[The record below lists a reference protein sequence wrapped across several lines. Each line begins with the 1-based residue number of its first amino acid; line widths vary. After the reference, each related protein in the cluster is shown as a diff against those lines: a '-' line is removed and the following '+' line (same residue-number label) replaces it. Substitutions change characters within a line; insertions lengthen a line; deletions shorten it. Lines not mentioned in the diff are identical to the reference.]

1 MTRPYSIFAIQP
13 KTASSGRANG
23 NRCCATRARRARFA
37 LLVMA
42 QLIGQQFE
50 SANAQT
56 SDDDSLRIYAVN
68 VVKTPPFK
76 AQFVG
81 DGIYLGQGMVITAG
95 HVVGHW
101 PLFTR
106 PRVLIAG
113 HDLPA
118 KVLKSGV
125 DNVDNQVDLALLS
138 IDETP
143 LPISLRL
150 RRNPLCQAPPV
161 VGMQVI
167 DVVPE
172 STSRSH
178 VISALSIEPA
188 LRSHFDSLIDDVKS
202 SGSGIFDAQ
211 RKCLLGIASAE
222 VVKFRNQM
230 RSGHVAYE
238 PAGFAGYFVSA
249 AKIIKFLPED
259 LHLYGGE

>member
-1 MTRPYSIFAIQP
+1 MTRPYSILTIQP
-13 KTASSGRANG
+13 KTASSAGANG
-23 NRCCATRARRARFA
+23 NRCTRARRARFV

-42 QLIGQQFE
+42 QLIGQQFGC
-50 SANAQT
+50 ANAQT

-76 AQFVG
+76 EQFVG
-81 DGIYLGQGMVITAG
+81 YGIYLGRGIVITAG

-118 KVLKSGV
+118 KVLKSGL
-125 DNVDNQVDLALLS
+125 DNQVDLALLS

-188 LRSHFDSLIDDVKS
+188 LRSRFDSLIDDVKS

-222 VVKFRNQM
+222 VVKFKNQM
-230 RSGHVAYE
+230 RSGHAAYV
-238 PAGFAGYFVSA
+238 PTGFAGYFVSA
-249 AKIIKFLPED
+249 AKIIKFLPKD
-259 LHLYGGE
+259 LHLYGGK

>member
-1 MTRPYSIFAIQP
+1 MTRPYSNFAIQP
-13 KTASSGRANG
+13 KNASSGGAHG

-42 QLIGQQFE
+42 QLIGQLFGP
-50 SANAQT
+50 ANAQT
-56 SDDDSLRIYAVN
+56 SDDDSLRIYAVH

-76 AQFVG
+76 KEFVG
-81 DGIYLGQGMVITAG
+81 YGIYLGNGTVITAG

-118 KVLKSGV
+118 KVLKN
-125 DNVDNQVDLALLS
+125 DDEVDLALLS
-138 IDETP
+138 IDETS

-150 RRNPLCQAPPV
+150 RRNPLCRTPPIV
-161 VGMQVI
+161 AMQVI

-172 STSRSH
+172 STSRSE
-178 VISALSIEPA
+178 VISTLSIEPS
-188 LRSHFDSLIDDVKS
+188 LRSRFDTLVDDVEV

-211 RKCLLGIASAE
+211 RRCLLGIASAK

-230 RSGHVAYE
+230 RIGHVTYV

-249 AKIIKFLPED
+249 AKIIQFLPED
-259 LHLYGGE
+259 LHRYGGE

>member
-13 KTASSGRANG
+13 KTASRGGAHGSC
-23 NRCCATRARRARFA
+23 CCATRARRARFA

-42 QLIGQQFE
+42 QLIGQLFG

-56 SDDDSLRIYAVN
+56 SDDDPLRIYAVN

-76 AQFVG
+76 DQFVG
-81 DGIYLGQGMVITAG
+81 YGIYLGKGTVITAG

-106 PRVLIAG
+106 PRVRIAG

-118 KVLKSGV
+118 KVLKK
-125 DNVDNQVDLALLS
+125 DDEVDLALLS
-138 IDETP
+138 IDEMP

-150 RRNPLCQAPPV
+150 RRNPLCRAPPI

-178 VISALSIEPA
+178 VISVLLIEPSQ
-188 LRSHFDSLIDDVKS
+188 RSRFDTLTDDVEV
-202 SGSGIFDAQ
+202 SGSGIFDAE
-211 RKCLLGIASAE
+211 RKCLLGIASAK
-222 VVKFRNQM
+222 VVKFKNQV
-230 RSGHVAYE
+230 RSGHVAYA
-238 PAGFAGYFVSA
+238 PAGFAGYFVSV
-249 AKIIKFLPED
+249 AKIAKFLPED
-259 LHLYGGE
+259 LHL

>member
-13 KTASSGRANG
+13 KTASGGSAHGS
-23 NRCCATRARRARFA
+23 CCRVTRARRARFA
-37 LLVMA
+37 LLVIA
-42 QLIGQQFE
+42 QLIGQLFGT
-50 SANAQT
+50 ANAQT

-76 AQFVG
+76 KEFVG
-81 DGIYLGQGMVITAG
+81 YGIYLGNGMVITAG

-106 PRVLIAG
+106 PRVLVAG

-118 KVLKSGV
+118 KVLKN
-125 DNVDNQVDLALLS
+125 DHEVDLALLS
-138 IDETP
+138 IDETS

-150 RRNPLCQAPPV
+150 RRNPLCQGPPIM
-161 VGMQVI
+161 GMQVI

-172 STSRSH
+172 RTSRSY
-178 VISALSIEPA
+178 VISTLSIESS
-188 LRSHFDSLIDDVKS
+188 LRSRFDTLIDDVEG

-211 RKCLLGIASAE
+211 RKCLLGIASAK
-222 VVKFRNQM
+222 VVKLRNQM
-230 RSGHVAYE
+230 RSGHVTYV
-238 PAGFAGYFVSA
+238 PTGFAGYFVSA
-249 AKIIKFLPED
+249 AKIINFLPED